1 MTTVLVLTNCPPKL
15 RGDMTKW
22 FVEINTG
29 VYVGNISKR
38 IREELWKRICD
49 NIKKGQA
56 TMVLHSN
63 NEQQMDFYVHNTTW
77 EPVDFDGI
85 KLMRR
90 PSPER
95 MSQNKDESVLK
106 PGFSNAS
113 KKRFQR
119 GSRGVETPSNAYV
132 VIDIETTGLNP
143 QTDRIIE
150 YAALRVEN
158 RKVTGEFE
166 MLASQ
171 ETELKSE
178 IIDLTGITDELL
190 RKEGKSPEEALRE
203 FLEFIG
209 KNRIVGHNLA
219 FDMPF
224 LINECRKYNLTPPSA
239 RCEDTLTLAKRRI
252 SGVRNYKL
260 TTLAEHFS
268 IPYEAA
274 HRALS
279 DCRITNQL
287 YEKLN
292 ATFG

>member
-1 MTTVLVLTNCPPKL
+1 M
-15 RGDMTKW
+15 
-22 FVEINTG
+22 
-29 VYVGNISKR
+29 
-38 IREELWKRICD
+38 
-49 NIKKGQA
+49 
-56 TMVLHSN
+56 
-63 NEQQMDFYVHNTTW
+63 
-77 EPVDFDGI
+77 
-85 KLMRR
+85 
-90 PSPER
+90 
-95 MSQNKDESVLK
+95 
-106 PGFSNAS
+106 
-113 KKRFQR
+113 
-119 GSRGVETPSNAYV
+119 
-132 VIDIETTGLNP
+132 
-143 QTDRIIE
+143 
-150 YAALRVEN
+150 
-158 RKVTGEFE
+158 
-166 MLASQ
+166 
-171 ETELKSE
+171 
-178 IIDLTGITDELL
+178 
-190 RKEGKSPEEALRE
+190 
-203 FLEFIG
+203 EFIG

>member
-1 MTTVLVLTNCPPKL
+1 
-15 RGDMTKW
+15 
-22 FVEINTG
+22 
-29 VYVGNISKR
+29 
-38 IREELWKRICD
+38 
-49 NIKKGQA
+49 
-56 TMVLHSN
+56 MVFHSD
-63 NEQQMDFYVHNTTW
+63 NEQKMDFYGHNTTW

-95 MSQNKDESVLK
+95 INQNKDESVLK

-113 KKRFQR
+113 KRRFQR
-119 GSRGVETPSNAYV
+119 GSRGAETPSNVYV

-158 RKVTGEFE
+158 GGVTGEFE
-166 MLASQ
+166 TLASQ
-171 ETELKSE
+171 ETELKGE

-190 RKEGKSPEEALRE
+190 RKEGKSPEEALRA

-252 SGVRNYKL
+252 SGVRNFKL
-260 TTLAEHFS
+260 TTLAEHLS
-268 IPYEAA
+268 IPYDAA

-292 ATFG
+292 ALGGCR